1 MQSCTFPQPRSLRSG
16 ICHSGQSGMPS
27 KSRAY
32 LPRKVSLRSVFSS
45 RSCRPPQKTTLIL
58 YHAARQDVNHRRRHL
73 PAFLQNPDCRPS
85 KNTPAGKKPHPEK
98 SFGGYFEAAKR
109 NCFQKR
115 GHLDLSVFSAQFL
128 PIGKAYAI
136 IKQKSTETCG
146 QLRSDPGSASG
157 PGSIPPAH
165 PDFHGIPQRAGK
177 SVTEDAFRAAEC
189 RSTLTLTSLPP
200 RLRTA
205 GTARCRQVRPL
216 RTVPRFAQCN

>member
-1 MQSCTFPQPRSLRSG
+1 MSITADD
-16 ICHSGQSGMPS
+16 ICPHFC
-27 KSRAY
+27 KIRIAV
-32 LPRKVSLRSVFSS
+32 L
-45 RSCRPPQKTTLIL
+45 QKTPL
-58 YHAARQDVNHRRRHL
+58 
-73 PAFLQNPDCRPS
+73 
-85 KNTPAGKKPHPEK
+85 PEK
-98 SFGGYFEAAKR
+98 SRTRKSPSEDISKQR
-109 NCFQKR
+109 NEIAFRKEDIS
-115 GHLDLSVFSAQFL
+115 DLSVFSAQFL

-146 QLRSDPGSASG
+146 QLRSNPGSASG

-189 RSTLTLTSLPP
+189 RSTLTRTSLPP